1 MKNVHEI
8 LKNWENL
15 SHDDKN
21 EIINDHS
28 AGCIEYGSNTFIEI
42 FLFDIDD
49 PFNHAILYMDH
60 EDMSGINPFMTYS
73 ELVTAYDWEPSE
85 LIDQLDEYSD
95 GPTKTTLLSLLQ
107 YYTV

>member
-28 AGCIEYGSNTFIEI
+28 AGCIENGSDTFIEI
-42 FLFDIDD
+42 LLFDIDD
-49 PFNHAILYMDH
+49 PNNYAILYMDH
-60 EDMSGINPFMTYS
+60 NHHGEFMTYS
-73 ELVTAYDWEPSE
+73 ELVTGYDWEPNE
-85 LIDQLDEYSD
+85 LVEQLDEYSD
-95 GPTKTTLLSLLQ
+95 GPTKSTLLSLLQ
-107 YYTV
+107 YYTT